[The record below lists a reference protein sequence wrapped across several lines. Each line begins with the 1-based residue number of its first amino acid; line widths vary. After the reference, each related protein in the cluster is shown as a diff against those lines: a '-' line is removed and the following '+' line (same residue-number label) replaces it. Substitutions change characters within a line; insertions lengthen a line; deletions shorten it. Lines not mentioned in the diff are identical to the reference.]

1 MIVNN
6 RKLYMERKFSS
17 IPSKRFAS
25 FDLIPMKF
33 NCYFFVTQKM
43 VKNINVAAISE
54 LKNLKVDREI
64 REKTDAH

>member
-1 MIVNN
+1 
-6 RKLYMERKFSS
+6 
-17 IPSKRFAS
+17 
-25 FDLIPMKF
+25 
-33 NCYFFVTQKM
+33 M